1 MAGRGGKQ
9 PGGGRPKGSVNIKS
23 LTVGQY
29 FESIGY
35 DALGMLAKSAH
46 SADEAVAL
54 RARIEIASFMYPKL
68 RSVEIRGTLTTV
80 TTQREIEA
88 ASDRQLL
95 ETLMALEH
103 TSDDDRTDAH

>member
-1 MAGRGGKQ
+1 MAKGGKQ
-9 PGGGRPKGSVNIKS
+9 PGAGRPHGAINIKS
-23 LTVGQY
+23 MTVGQY

-68 RSVEIRGTLTTV
+68 RSVEIKGTLTTV

-88 ASDRQLL
+88 ASDHQLL
-95 ETLMALEH
+95 EALVALEH
-103 TSDDDRTDAH
+103 TSDDDRPDAH